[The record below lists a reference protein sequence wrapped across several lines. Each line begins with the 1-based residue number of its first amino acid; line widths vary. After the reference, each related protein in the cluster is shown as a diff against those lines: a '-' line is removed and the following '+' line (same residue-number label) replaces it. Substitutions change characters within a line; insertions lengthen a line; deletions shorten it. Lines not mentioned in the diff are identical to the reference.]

1 MKSLA
6 YCLLLTSLAVFP
18 SRAAEPSALMLS
30 KTIPLAGV
38 KGRID
43 HLALDAPGKRL
54 FIAALGNNTVEVLD
68 LGEGKRLRTLTGC
81 AKPQGVLLV
90 PQLSR
95 LYVANGGSGELHVYD
110 AETLKLLGKIPSLDD
125 ADNIRFDVK
134 AGLVFVGYGEG
145 ALSIVNGGK
154 SMLSGKIALSGHPES
169 FQLETGTARIFVNV
183 PDARQVA
190 VIDRGNQAVVAT
202 WPVTNFTANFP
213 LALDE
218 ANHRLFL
225 GCRKSAR
232 LVVLD
237 TQTGKSVADLAIS
250 GDTDDLF
257 YDAKRR
263 RLYAACGEGFID
275 VIEQRDADTYA
286 MKEKIPTRTGARTGL
301 FSPELNEFYL
311 AVPERNGQPAE
322 LRVFKVQ

>member
-1 MKSLA
+1 MKFSPC
-6 YCLLLTSLAVFP
+6 CLLLAGLIALS
-18 SRAAEPSALMLS
+18 SRAAEPSTLLPV

-38 KGRID
+38 KGRMD

-68 LGEGKRLRTLTGC
+68 LAEGKRLRTLTGC
-81 AKPQGVLLV
+81 AKPQGVLFV
-90 PQLSR
+90 PQSNR
-95 LYVANGGSGELHVYD
+95 LFIANGGSGELHVYD
-110 AETLKLLGKIPSLDD
+110 TATFKLLGKIPSLDD
-125 ADNIRFDVK
+125 ADNLRFDAK
-134 AGLVFVGYGEG
+134 TGRIYVGFGDG
-145 ALSIVNGGK
+145 ALSIVDSGS
-154 SMLSGKIALSGHPES
+154 SMLNGKIPLSGHPES
-169 FQLETGTARIFVNV
+169 FHLEASTGRIYVNV
-183 PDARQVA
+183 PDAKHVA
-190 VIDRGNQAVVAT
+190 VVDRAKNAAVAT

-218 ANHRLFL
+218 AGHRLFL
-225 GCRKSAR
+225 GCRKPAR

-257 YDAKRR
+257 YDARHH

-286 MKEKIPTRTGARTGL
+286 MKEKIPTRAGARTGL

-311 AVPERNGQPAE
+311 SVPERNGQPAE